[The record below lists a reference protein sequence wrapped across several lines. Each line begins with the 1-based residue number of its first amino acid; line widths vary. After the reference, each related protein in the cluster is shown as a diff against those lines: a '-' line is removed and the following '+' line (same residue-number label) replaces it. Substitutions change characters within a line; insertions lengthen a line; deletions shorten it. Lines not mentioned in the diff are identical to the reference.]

1 MNKGMFGKLLPHLI
15 AVVIFLVVAL
25 IYCRPALQG
34 EVLQQGDVIHWKGM
48 AKNSFDYK
56 EKHGHF
62 PLWTNSMFSG
72 MPAYQIA
79 MEADT
84 PVSPGIFYSLF
95 TLGLPKPI
103 SFFFLA
109 CICFYFLSQVLR
121 VNPYIGIIGAI
132 AYAYAT
138 YNVVIVGAGHDTKMQ
153 ALALMPAFIGSIML
167 VYDGK
172 YLWGG
177 ALTALFS
184 ALLIGMNHLQIAYYS
199 FMIAGFMTIG
209 YLVWWIRA
217 RQIK

>member
-1 MNKGMFGKLLPHLI
+1 MKQGWIKNLFPHLI
-15 AVVIFLVVAL
+15 AVVIFLVVAVV
-25 IYCRPALQG
+25 YCKPVLQG
-34 EVLQQGDVIHWKGM
+34 EVLQQHDVTQWKAM
-48 AKNSFDYK
+48 AKNSLDYK

-84 PVSPGIFYSLF
+84 PVSPGIFYTLF

-132 AYAYAT
+132 AYAFAT

-153 ALALMPAFIGSIML
+153 ALALMPAFIASLIL
-167 VYDGK
+167 VYEGK

-184 ALLIGMNHLQIAYYS
+184 ALLIGMN
-199 FMIAGFMTIG
+199 
-209 YLVWWIRA
+209 
-217 RQIK
+217 